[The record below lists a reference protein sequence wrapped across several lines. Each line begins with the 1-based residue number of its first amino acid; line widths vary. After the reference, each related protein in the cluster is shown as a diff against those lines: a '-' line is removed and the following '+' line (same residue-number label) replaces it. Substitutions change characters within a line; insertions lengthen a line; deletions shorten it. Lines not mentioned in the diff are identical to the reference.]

1 MKKLVLFLFIFTLG
15 VGMVEGQNK
24 ETPKVRIKTSLGEI
38 VVELNS
44 AKAPTTVENFLFYVE
59 RGFFDGTVFHRVIPN
74 FMVQGGGFTTDMQ
87 QKSTAQPI
95 INEANNG
102 LSNLRGT
109 IAMARTQVI
118 NSATS
123 QFFINLKDNFF
134 LNYQNETSQGYGY
147 CVFGKVIEGMSV
159 VDAIAKVQTG
169 AVGMHQDVPLKPVV
183 IFWAKKEK

>member
-1 MKKLVLFLFIFTLG
+1 MKKLILFIFIFTLG
-15 VGMVEGQNK
+15 VGMAEGKNN
-24 ETPKVRIKTSLGEI
+24 ENPKVRINTSLGEI

-44 AKAPTTVENFLFYVE
+44 AKAPITVENFLFYVG

-74 FMVQGGGFTTDMQ
+74 FMIQGGGFTSEMQ

-109 IAMARTQVI
+109 IAMARTQVV

-147 CVFGKVIEGMSV
+147 CVFGKVIEGMNV

-169 AVGMHQDVPLKPVV
+169 SVGMHQDVPLKPVI
-183 IFWAKKEK
+183 IFWAKEEK